1 MSVKYTNLQK
11 KIQGQDEIY
20 QAQRKALTN
29 KYEKYGKIHRELK
42 ALERT
47 REKQL
52 RCRHRDLILSE
63 LPFLTDNQVN
73 AIKSILTD

>member
-1 MSVKYTNLQK
+1 MSVKYTNLEK
-11 KIQGQDEIY
+11 KIQGQDETY

-29 KYEKYGKIHRELK
+29 KYEQYGKIHRDLK
-42 ALERT
+42 SLEKV

-63 LPFLTDNQVN
+63 LPALTPNQVN
-73 AIKSILTD
+73 AIKNILTD